1 MISVSTVLSNETISD
16 IKNEKKKLKIIT
28 AIHVLVSKV

>member
-16 IKNEKKKLKIIT
+16 IKNEKKKIENNY
-28 AIHVLVSKV
+28 SNSRFSE